1 MRMNIND
8 LFLGLNV
15 SIPPLLT
22 AETINGV
29 TYNSREVQEG
39 YLFVAIKGFS
49 SDGHNYIQNAINMG
63 AIAVVTEREVPEID
77 SQKIIVNRTAD
88 NRKLLSEVSARFYK
102 FPWEKLQTVGITG
115 TNGKT
120 STAHMLRWILENSGV
135 STGVMGTVGHIAG
148 GRSIAATVTTPDSS
162 DISKYMR
169 EMVDN
174 GDAACVMEVSSHA
187 LALNRVN
194 SVRFDITL
202 FTNISQDHL
211 DFHDSMEDYLNT
223 KIKLFS
229 LMKPE
234 GKCIIGTYTVDYPE
248 IENAI
253 MFGEQ
258 IDDCYRISDMQVNL
272 TGSTFVLHND
282 KRHFNISLIT
292 PGRFNIYNATGAI
305 IAAVQ
310 LGIPIQQAVTAITS
324 FPGVPGRM
332 ESINCSQNFLVAVD
346 YAHTPDALER
356 VLKQGANLAEK
367 RLIVVFGCG
376 GDRDNKK
383 RPIMGRIAAENAD
396 LVFVTSDN
404 PRTENPS
411 HIIEEIIAG
420 IPENKPYSAE
430 VDRRKAINDAINEAN
445 DGDVVII
452 AGKGHEDYQILG
464 VKKIHFDDREEAEK
478 GLKGRGYMCAL

>member
-1 MRMNIND
+1 MTVNE

-15 SIPPLLT
+15 SFPSGLGS
-22 AETINGV
+22 GV
-29 TYNSREVQEG
+29 IKGITYNSREVQKG
-39 YLFVAIKGFS
+39 FLFVAIKGFA
-49 SDGHNYIQNAINMG
+49 SDGHRYIQDAISAG
-63 AIAVVTEREVPEID
+63 ASAVVTEREVPELD
-77 SQKIIVNRTAD
+77 SSKIIVNRTGD
-88 NRKLLSEVSARFYK
+88 NRELLSKVSAIFYE

-120 STAHMLRWILENSGV
+120 STAHMLRWILENNSI
-135 STGVMGTVGHIAG
+135 SCGVMGTVGHIAG
-148 GRSIAATVTTPDSS
+148 GRAIQASVTTPDSS

-174 GDAACVMEVSSHA
+174 GDTACVMEVSSHA
-187 LALNRVN
+187 LALDRVN

-211 DFHDSMEDYLNT
+211 DFHDSMKDYLNT

-229 LMKPE
+229 LMKP
-234 GKCIIGTYTVDYPE
+234 GGRCIIGTYAPDYPKVK
-248 IENAI
+248 NALF
-253 MFGEQ
+253 FGEQ
-258 IDDCYRISDMQVNL
+258 VNDTYSISDMQVNL
-272 TGSTFVLHND
+272 TGSEFTLQIANQSFSVTLV
-282 KRHFNISLIT
+282 T

-305 IAAVQ
+305 IAAIQ
-310 LGIPIQQAVTAITS
+310 LGIPIEQAIEAIAS

-356 VLKQGANLAEK
+356 VLKQGASLAEN
-367 RLIVVFGCG
+367 RLIAVFGCG

-404 PRTENPS
+404 PRTENPAN
-411 HIIEEIIAG
+411 IIDEIIAG
-420 IPENKPYSAE
+420 IPTDSFYFVEA
-430 VDRRKAINDAINEAN
+430 DRRKAIKNAINEARA
-445 DGDVVII
+445 GDVVII
-452 AGKGHEDYQILG
+452 AGKGHENYQILG
-464 VKKIHFDDREEAEK
+464 VEKIHFDDREEAENA
-478 GLKGRGYMCAL
+478 LKNRGYLCAL

>member
-1 MRMNIND
+1 LRINIGD

-15 SIPPLLT
+15 NIPPLLT
-22 AETINGV
+22 PEIIKGV

-49 SDGHNYIQNAINMG
+49 SDGHKYIQNAINMG

-77 SQKIIVNRTAD
+77 SPKIIVNQTGN
-88 NRKLLSEVSARFYK
+88 NRELLSEVSARFYK
-102 FPWEKLQTVGITG
+102 YPWNKLQTVGITG

-120 STAHMLRWILENSGV
+120 STAHMLRWILENCGV

-174 GDAACVMEVSSHA
+174 GDTACVMEVSSHA

-211 DFHDSMEDYLNT
+211 DFHDSMEEYLNT

-234 GKCIIGTYTVDYPE
+234 GKCIIGTYAPDYPE
-248 IENAI
+248 LANAI
-253 MFGEQ
+253 TFGEQ
-258 IDDCYRISDMQVNL
+258 VDDIYRISDIQIYL

-282 KRHFNISLIT
+282 KRFFDISLIT

-310 LGIPIQQAVTAITS
+310 LGISIEEAIAAVAS

-332 ESINCSQNFLVAVD
+332 ESINGSQNFLVAVD

-356 VLKQGANLAEK
+356 VLKQGANLAEN
-367 RLIVVFGCG
+367 RLIAVFGCG

-383 RPIMGRIAAENAD
+383 RPIMGRIASENAD
-396 LVFVTSDN
+396 VVFVTSDN
-404 PRTENPS
+404 PRTENPDS
-411 HIIEEIIAG
+411 IIEEIIVG
-420 IPENKPYSAE
+420 IPKNKPYFVE
-430 VDRRKAINDAINEAN
+430 VDRRTAIKNAINEAS

-464 VKKIHFDDREEAEK
+464 VRKIHFDDREEAK
-478 GLKGRGYMCAL
+478 KALNGRGYLCAL